1 MSKKNKKIKAEAV
14 SVPVPQNRSEA
25 EEAIAEIGRLQ
36 RERARLQA
44 DMNDQIA
51 AIKQQY
57 EELGQPLGER
67 ISQLSKV
74 VQMWAEVNRAQL
86 TDNGKRKFSMLASGK
101 INWRM
106 RPPRVTLRGKDAII
120 EACKKLGLKRFIR
133 VVEEVNK
140 EAMLAEPE
148 VAQTIQG
155 VTITQTEDFVITPF
169 ETELEEVA

>member
-1 MSKKNKKIKAEAV
+1 MAKKSRKIKADAAAI
-14 SVPVPQNRSEA
+14 PVPQNRDEA
-25 EEAIAEIGRLQ
+25 EQAIAEIGRLQ
-36 RERARLQA
+36 RERQRLQA

-51 AIKQQY
+51 AIKQRF
-57 EELGQPLGER
+57 EEQAQPLGER
-67 ISQLSKV
+67 ITQLSRG

-86 TDNGKRKFSMLASGK
+86 TENGKRKFAMLASGK

-106 RPPRVTLRGKDAII
+106 RPPRVSLRGKDAII
-120 EACKKLGLKRFIR
+120 EACKRLGLQRFLR

-155 VTITQTEDFVITPF
+155 VNITQTEDFVITPF